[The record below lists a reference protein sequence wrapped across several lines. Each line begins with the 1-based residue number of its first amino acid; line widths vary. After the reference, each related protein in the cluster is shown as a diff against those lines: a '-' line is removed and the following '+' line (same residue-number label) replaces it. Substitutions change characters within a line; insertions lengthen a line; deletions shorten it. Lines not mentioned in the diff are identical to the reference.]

1 MTRARIFGLVAAV
14 LMLVLGAWWTSTG
27 LGWFGDA
34 PSQDDAV
41 WYATVGPA
49 LAGLGL
55 ALGIVSARGS
65 QRR

>member
-14 LMLVLGAWWTSTG
+14 LMVAVGGWWTSKG

-34 PSQDDAV
+34 PTHDDAV

-49 LAGLGL
+49 LAGLGI
-55 ALGIVSARGS
+55 ALGVVIARGP
-65 QRR
+65 QRH